1 MMGGD
6 RRKSRK
12 QLVSVLMVASSCAEG
27 SCLGAV
33 TPVILLR
40 YLPRTFEICGVLVH
54 MQCKFHFVV
63 SLTRYKDTSGKQEGC
78 LRK

>member
-6 RRKSRK
+6 RRKTAVLEKVESS
-12 QLVSVLMVASSCAEG
+12 LLSVLMVASSCAE
-27 SCLGAV
+27 GAV

-40 YLPRTFEICGVLVH
+40 YLPGTFEICGVLVH

-63 SLTRYKDTSGKQEGC
+63 SLTKYKDTSVC
-78 LRK
+78 VNNN